1 MKNRILTSAAVVL
14 ALGVA
19 QLSFGF
25 EAGDWLLRAGV
36 INVDPKSDNGTVG
49 ALVGVVGDGGIEID
63 DSTQLGLNVAYFVTD
78 TVAVE
83 LLAATPFKHDISI
96 GGVEAASTKHLP
108 PTLMALW
115 YPSSADSALQPYV
128 GAGINYTIFFEEDVN
143 AQTKSALGVSE
154 LNIDN
159 SVGFSFEVG
168 LDYELSENLYAN
180 GQVRYIDISTDADID
195 GAVKFDVDIDPV
207 VYMIG
212 LAYKL

>member
-1 MKNRILTSAAVVL
+1 MKNKLLVSTVIALT
-14 ALGVA
+14 LGVT
-19 QLSFGF
+19 QFSFGF

-49 ALVGVVGDGGIEID
+49 ALVGVVGNGGIEVD
-63 DSTQLGLNVAYFVTD
+63 DNTQLGLNVAYFVTD
-78 TVAVE
+78 SIAVE
-83 LLAATPFKHDISI
+83 LLAATPFKHDINI

-115 YPSSADSALQPYV
+115 YPNTPTSALQPYV
-128 GAGINYTIFFEEDVN
+128 GAGINYTIFFEEDIN
-143 AQTKSALGVSE
+143 TQTKSALSVSE
-154 LNIDN
+154 LNIDD

-168 LDYELSENLYAN
+168 LDYEVSENLYVN